1 MFKRIIPLLI
11 FLSFLNAQIALPTFQ
26 AFQKP
31 QSTAISSLSLFDFTT
46 HTFTNCGQTGHTGPS
61 LSTCKTW
68 YQTNSNGTSSAWRD
82 NADYFNM
89 EVNGIQLWTVP
100 ADGTYRIEVWGA
112 QGVLV
117 TTDGNWQAGGE
128 LEGGGGKGARMRG
141 DFDLNQGEKIK
152 ILVGQMGRGEYAAS
166 GGGGG
171 TFVAKYDNTALIVAG
186 GGGGNRRN
194 NNFNTAMNAVTS
206 TSGADASNVSD
217 TGGSG
222 GNGGTSG
229 SYSGSGAGFTG
240 DGVKSS
246 DSRSMHLK
254 TKASSFI
261 NGGVGGQLQYSTAHS
276 YMQGGF
282 GGGGAG
288 GWGGTG
294 AGGGYSGGGGG
305 TNSNSSYAGGGGSYN
320 NGSNQSNEGGLW
332 ESHGKCTIT
341 KQ

>member
-1 MFKRIIPLLI
+1 M
-11 FLSFLNAQIALPTFQ
+11 PTFQ
-26 AFQKP
+26 GVHTP
-31 QSTAISSLSLFDFTT
+31 HSTSSSLPLYDFTT
-46 HTFTNCGQTGHTGPS
+46 HTFTNRGQTGHTGPS

-68 YQTNSNGTSSAWRD
+68 YQTNSNASSSAWRD
-82 NADYFNM
+82 NTDYFNM

-100 ADGTYRIEVWGA
+100 EDGTYRIEVWGA
-112 QGVLV
+112 QGAFI
-117 TTDGNWQAGGE
+117 TSSSSYIYGNE
-128 LEGGGGKGARMRG
+128 VEGDGGKGARMRG
-141 DFDLNQGEKIK
+141 DFDLSQGEKIK
-152 ILVGQMGRGEYAAS
+152 ILVGQMGRGGFAAS
-166 GGGGG
+166 GG
-171 TFVAKYDNTALIVAG
+171 
-186 GGGGNRRN
+186 
-194 NNFNTAMNAVTS
+194 
-206 TSGADASNVSD
+206 NV
-217 TGGSG
+217 
-222 GNGGTSG
+222 GTSG
-229 SYSGSGAGFTG
+229 SNSGSGAGFTG

-246 DSRSMHLK
+246 DSRSMHINP

-261 NGGVGGQLQYSTAHS
+261 NGGVGGQLQYGSSYS

-305 TNSNSSYAGGGGSYN
+305 YNGNDSYAGGGGSYN

>member
-1 MFKRIIPLLI
+1 MFKRIIPLL
-11 FLSFLNAQIALPTFQ
+11 FSLSFINAQIALPTFQ
-26 AFQKP
+26 GVHTP
-31 QSTAISSLSLFDFTT
+31 HSTSSSLPLYDFTT

-68 YQTNSNGTSSAWRD
+68 YQTNSNASSSAWRD
-82 NADYFNM
+82 DTDYFNM

-100 ADGTYRIEVWGA
+100 EDGTYRIEVWGA
-112 QGVLV
+112 QGAFI
-117 TTDGNWQAGGE
+117 TGSSSYIYGNE
-128 LEGGGGKGARMRG
+128 VEGDGGKGARMRG
-141 DFDLNQGEKIK
+141 DFDLSQGEKIK
-152 ILVGQMGRGEYAAS
+152 ILVGQMGRGGFAAS

-171 TFVAKYDNTALIVAG
+171 TFVAKSDNTALIVAG

-194 NNFNTAMNAVTS
+194 DTFNTVMNAVTS
-206 TSGADASNVSD
+206 TSGVDALDVNN
-217 TGGSG
+217 TGGSD

-229 SYSGSGAGFTG
+229 SNSGSGAGFTG

-246 DSRSMHLK
+246 DSRSMYINP

-261 NGGVGGQLQYSTAHS
+261 NGGVGGQLQYGSSYS

-305 TNSNSSYAGGGGSYN
+305 YNGNDSYAGGGGSYN